1 MNKII
6 WNYISQARDFWGWV
20 SFGIEM
26 VIVAAVL
33 IYCLIF
39 LLRHGKKIYI
49 LLGLLTYI
57 ILFTIA
63 YLLKLLI
70 LEWVLYI
77 SLVMIFIMLV
87 VYFAPE
93 IKVMLN
99 TKVKIKA
106 PKQFLTNKETKEEL
120 INTLVKT
127 VSHLSS
133 RKVGAIITIE
143 KEHTLNVYIDKAIR
157 LDAIVTFELLDTI
170 FHPNTA
176 LHDGAVIIR
185 GNQIMCAGAFYPSSD
200 KSDIPQQ
207 YGSRHRA
214 AIGISEVTDAFTIV
228 VSEET
233 GHVATTIG
241 GTITGNVTIEMLRL
255 SLNQHIIVQ

>member
-1 MNKII
+1 
-6 WNYISQARDFWGWV
+6 
-20 SFGIEM
+20 
-26 VIVAAVL
+26 
-33 IYCLIF
+33 
-39 LLRHGKKIYI
+39 
-49 LLGLLTYI
+49 
-57 ILFTIA
+57 
-63 YLLKLLI
+63 
-70 LEWVLYI
+70 
-77 SLVMIFIMLV
+77 MIFIMLV